1 PAYNRSSFLRL
12 TGRLDTAALERSLN
26 EIVRRHEVLRT
37 TFPSVDG
44 RPYQL
49 ISPALTVALPIVDLR
64 KSVKTE
70 REAEARRL
78 AVAEGRRPFDL
89 TSDPPLRAALLRLDE
104 EDRILVLTTHH
115 IAFDGW
121 SDGILFEELA
131 ALYKAFSTGRP
142 SPLSDLPIQYA
153 DYAAWQR
160 QRLDREALDTQLAYW
175 KPQLSGAPPVLE
187 LPTDRPRP
195 PVATFR
201 GARQSIL
208 LPEAMSDGLKALSR
222 HESVTL
228 FMMLLAAF
236 KVLLCRYTGQHD
248 IMVGTPIAGRDRV
261 ETERLIGV
269 FINTLVLRTD
279 LSGDPTFRELLRR
292 VRDVFVEAC
301 DHQELPFEKLVEEL
315 QPKRDM
321 SRNPIFQVMFQ
332 LRNAPKETIEL
343 PDLQIDELDFDGGT
357 ATLDLTLEIVE
368 KAEGVACRFDYN
380 TDLFDAA
387 TITRMAGHFQT
398 LLQGILTNPD
408 QPISQVSLITELE

>member
-1 PAYNRSSFLRL
+1 MAKIWSQVLRVEQVGIHDNFFDLGGDSILATQIISRVRDLLRVELSFLVFFETPTVAGMAAGVETAGGESRDARISPISAVPRDGELPLSFAQQRLWFFDQLAPSSPAYNRSSFLRL

-208 LPEAMSDGLKALSR
+208 LPEAMS
-222 HESVTL
+222 
-228 FMMLLAAF
+228 
-236 KVLLCRYTGQHD
+236 
-248 IMVGTPIAGRDRV
+248 
-261 ETERLIGV
+261 
-269 FINTLVLRTD
+269 
-279 LSGDPTFRELLRR
+279 
-292 VRDVFVEAC
+292 
-301 DHQELPFEKLVEEL
+301 
-315 QPKRDM
+315 
-321 SRNPIFQVMFQ
+321 
-332 LRNAPKETIEL
+332 
-343 PDLQIDELDFDGGT
+343 
-357 ATLDLTLEIVE
+357 
-368 KAEGVACRFDYN
+368 
-380 TDLFDAA
+380 
-387 TITRMAGHFQT
+387 
-398 LLQGILTNPD
+398 
-408 QPISQVSLITELE
+408 